1 MSTQQNISLTSLN
14 VALKRRDEGM
24 EAVTAADVAVHRGAG
39 VFIRAV
45 IQEYADSGL
54 EFTAE
59 DVREALKDNDVV
71 VRELASK
78 PNLLPAHVGG
88 ASKEGLIVSVG
99 MCMSTRVSRH
109 ANRILVWKG
118 TRRP

>member
-1 MSTQQNISLTSLN
+1 MNQNTSLTSLN

-45 IQEYADSGL
+45 IQEYADSGI

-71 VRELASK
+71 VRELATK
-78 PNLLPAHVGG
+78 PNLLPALMGH
-88 ASKEGLIVSVG
+88 ASQGGLIRAVG
-99 MCMSTRVSRH
+99 MCRSSRVSRR
-109 ANRILVWKG
+109 ASRNLVWKG